1 MTGRPDRPLPD
12 NWNNIPGAKGCT
24 IQTCS
29 FRDNYDEIISLNAV
43 PIGISSQS
51 VDDNK
56 EMTSRLKV
64 PYDVLS
70 DDKLQLSNELNIPT
84 FSVGSKIFLKRI
96 TLIVEKKIIK
106 KVFYPINDINKHIEG
121 GFEMVKSKLKY
132 LITILFFI
140 SSFAYANPN
149 VDQWMESDK
158 SYKDLINEGFEV
170 KSYAMNTIETANGL
184 YILLFVTVL
193 QKEKE
198 LYECQEYQTI
208 DKTIETIDMTL
219 VCKELVQPYERGLG
233 T

>member
-1 MTGRPDRPLPD
+1 MSDNSNTSIQENKGDMNTLKNKNFPNISLPNQDGNLLNLYRLDTFRMVLYFYPMTGRPDRPLPD

-56 EMTSRLKV
+56 EMTNRLKV

-106 KVFYPINDINKHIEG
+106 KVFYPINDINKHIE
-121 GFEMVKSKLKY
+121 EVLKW
-132 LITILFFI
+132 LK
-140 SSFAYANPN
+140 AN
-149 VDQWMESDK
+149 
-158 SYKDLINEGFEV
+158 
-170 KSYAMNTIETANGL
+170 
-184 YILLFVTVL
+184 
-193 QKEKE
+193 
-198 LYECQEYQTI
+198 
-208 DKTIETIDMTL
+208 
-219 VCKELVQPYERGLG
+219 
-233 T
+233 